1 MANAPF
7 DIPRSQYVYARGKQ
21 LASIVCGGAAHK
33 AFVEEYTEAEQF
45 YALDVLVS
53 QLQFTFSD
61 TLINIGVSPN
71 NVRSL
76 NAGTTVLMSAS
87 APRAEQQIQYLLSV
101 GADVSLRNSTNG
113 FNGLI

>member
-7 DIPRSQYVYARGKQ
+7 DIPRSQYAYARGKQ

-33 AFVEEYTEAEQF
+33 ASVEEYTEAEQF
-45 YALDVLVS
+45 YALDALVS
-53 QLQFTFSD
+53 QLQFTFCD
-61 TLINIGVSPN
+61 ALINIGVSPN
-71 NVRSL
+71 VRSL
-76 NAGTTVLMSAS
+76 NAAITVLMSAS
-87 APRAEQQIQYLLSV
+87 ARRAEQQIQYLLSV